1 MDDLAALRW
10 LVEAG
15 ADEAIGETPL
25 DRFAALP
32 PPPPVAAPTAKTA
45 ARAAPALAPTQTIP
59 APTLAA
65 PQPAAQAEL
74 AARAAAAAAQSLAEL
89 QAALAAFE
97 GCSLKATATNLV
109 FADGNPA
116 APVMLMGD
124 APRADDD
131 RFGSPFAGDAGK
143 LLDRMLAA
151 IGFDRGNVYI
161 ANLIAW
167 RPPADRQPTA
177 AEIAACLPFARRHI
191 ALARPKLL
199 VLFGDLAARSLLG
212 TAESIIR
219 LRGRWKTYEDP
230 ALPAPIP
237 VLATFHPWY
246 LLKQP
251 LQKRDSWSDLLSI
264 KQKIAEL

>member
-32 PPPPVAAPTAKTA
+32 PPPPI
-45 ARAAPALAPTQTIP
+45 AAPAAKTPARAVVPVPAAPVA

-74 AARAAAAAAQSLAEL
+74 AARTAAAAAQSLAEL
-89 QAALAAFE
+89 RAAVAAFE
-97 GCSLKATATNLV
+97 GCALKATATNLV

-116 APVMLMGD
+116 APLMLMGD

-131 RFGSPFAGDAGK
+131 RTGTPFSGDIGK
-143 LLDRMLAA
+143 LLDRMLAT
-151 IGFDRGNVYI
+151 IGLDRSSVYI
-161 ANLIAW
+161 ATAIPW
-167 RPPADRQPTA
+167 RPSGDRQPTP

-199 VLFGDLAARSLLG
+199 VLFGELAARSLL
-212 TAESIIR
+212 
-219 LRGRWKTYEDP
+219 
-230 ALPAPIP
+230 
-237 VLATFHPWY
+237 
-246 LLKQP
+246 
-251 LQKRDSWSDLLSI
+251 
-264 KQKIAEL
+264 

>member
-32 PPPPVAAPTAKTA
+32 PPPPVAAPAAKAPARTASLVPPA
-45 ARAAPALAPTQTIP
+45 PAAAP
-59 APTLAA
+59 PTLAA

-74 AARAAAAAAQSLAEL
+74 AARAAATAARTLAEL
-89 QAALAAFE
+89 QAAVAAFE
-97 GCSLKATATNLV
+97 GCALKATATNLV

-116 APVMLMGD
+116 APLMLMGD

-131 RFGSPFAGDAGK
+131 RAGTPFAGDMGV

-151 IGFDRGNVYI
+151 IGRGRDSVYI
-161 ANLIAW
+161 ANLIPW

-191 ALARPKLL
+191 ALAQPKML
-199 VLFGDLAARSLLG
+199 VLFGELAARSLLG
-212 TAESIIR
+212 TGEGIIK
-219 LRGRWKTYEDP
+219 LRGRWKSYEDP

-237 VLATFHPWY
+237 VLATYHPWY

>member
-32 PPPPVAAPTAKTA
+32 PPPSVAAPAANPPPRAAAAPAPVAA
-45 ARAAPALAPTQTIP
+45 

-74 AARAAAAAAQSLAEL
+74 AARAAASGARNLAEL
-89 QAALAAFE
+89 QAAVAAFE
-97 GCSLKATATNLV
+97 GCALKATATSLV

-116 APVMLMGD
+116 APLMLMGD

-131 RFGSPFAGDAGK
+131 RAGTPFAGDMGV

-151 IGFDRGNVYI
+151 IGLARGDVYI
-161 ANLIAW
+161 ANAIPW

-191 ALARPKLL
+191 ALARPKML
-199 VLFGDLAARSLLG
+199 VLFGELAARSLLATG
-212 TAESIIR
+212 ESIIR

-230 ALPAPIP
+230 ALPGPIP
-237 VLATFHPWY
+237 VLATYHPWY

-251 LQKRDSWSDLLSI
+251 LQKRDSWNDLLSI

>member
-32 PPPPVAAPTAKTA
+32 PPPSAAAPAAKAPVRAALVPSAPVAAP
-45 ARAAPALAPTQTIP
+45 
-59 APTLAA
+59 PTLAA

-74 AARAAAAAAQSLAEL
+74 AARAAATAAQTLAEL

-97 GCSLKATATNLV
+97 GCALKATATHLV

-116 APVMLMGD
+116 APLMLMGD

-131 RFGSPFAGDAGK
+131 RAGTPFSGDMGV

-151 IGFDRGNVYI
+151 IGLGRSGVYI
-161 ANLIAW
+161 ANTIPW

-177 AEIAACLPFARRHI
+177 AEVAACLPFARRHI

-199 VLFGDLAARSLLG
+199 VLFGELAARSLLG
-212 TAESIIR
+212 TSEGIIR
-219 LRGRWKTYEDP
+219 LRGRWKSYEDP

-237 VLATFHPWY
+237 VLATYHPWY

>member
-32 PPPPVAAPTAKTA
+32 PPPPVAVPAAKAQT
-45 ARAAPALAPTQTIP
+45 RAAAQLAPP
-59 APTLAA
+59 PVAAAPTLAA

-89 QAALAAFE
+89 QAAVAAFE
-97 GCSLKATATNLV
+97 GCALKATATSLV

-116 APVMLMGD
+116 APLMLMGD

-131 RFGSPFAGDAGK
+131 RAGTPFAGEVGV

-151 IGFDRGNVYI
+151 IGLARRDVYI
-161 ANLIAW
+161 ANTIPW
-167 RPPADRQPTA
+167 RPPADRPPTA

-191 ALARPKLL
+191 ALARPKVL
-199 VLFGDLAARSLLG
+199 VLFGDLAARSLLAS
-212 TAESIIR
+212 AEGIIK
-219 LRGRWKTYEDP
+219 LRGRWKSYEDP

-237 VLATFHPWY
+237 VLATYHPWY

-251 LQKRDSWSDLLSI
+251 LQKRDSWNDLLSI

>member
-15 ADEAIGETPL
+15 ADEAIGESPL

-32 PPPPVAAPTAKTA
+32 SPPPVAAPAPKPA
-45 ARAAPALAPTQTIP
+45 ARAAVAVPPTP
-59 APTLAA
+59 VAAPTLAA

-74 AARAAAAAAQSLAEL
+74 AARAAAAAAHSLAEL
-89 QAALAAFE
+89 QAAVAAFE
-97 GCSLKATATNLV
+97 GCALKATATNLV

-116 APVMLMGD
+116 APLMLMGD

-131 RFGSPFAGDAGK
+131 RAGTPFAGDMGK

-151 IGFDRGNVYI
+151 IGLDRGGVYI
-161 ANLIAW
+161 ANAIPW

-177 AEIAACLPFARRHI
+177 AEIAACLPFARRHV

-199 VLFGDLAARSLLG
+199 VLFGELAARSLLG
-212 TAESIIR
+212 TAEGIIR
-219 LRGRWKTYEDP
+219 LRGRWKSYEDP

-237 VLATFHPWY
+237 VLTTYHPWY

>member
-32 PPPPVAAPTAKTA
+32 PPPPI
-45 ARAAPALAPTQTIP
+45 AAPAAKTPARAVVPVPAAPVA

-74 AARAAAAAAQSLAEL
+74 AARTAAAAAQSLAEL
-89 QAALAAFE
+89 RAAVAAFE
-97 GCSLKATATNLV
+97 GCALKATATNLV

-116 APVMLMGD
+116 APLMLMGD

-131 RFGSPFAGDAGK
+131 RTGTPFSGDIGK

-151 IGFDRGNVYI
+151 IGLDRSSVYI
-161 ANLIAW
+161 ANAIPW
-167 RPPADRQPTA
+167 RPSGDRQPTP

-199 VLFGDLAARSLLG
+199 VLFGELAARSLLG
-212 TAESIIR
+212 TSEGIIK
-219 LRGRWKTYEDP
+219 LRGRWKSYEDP
-230 ALPAPIP
+230 ALPAPIN
-237 VLATFHPWY
+237 VLATYHPWY

-264 KQKIAEL
+264 KQKIGEL